1 MSRHH
6 HRHIKVPKLFVP
18 PSDESQSGGKKV
30 ANPTSSQGDSLS
42 SSLQKRRYFFA
53 FFRQA
58 RASARRARSARHARR
73 EGRVIF
79 FAPLSSRVSRTS
91 RSPCACPRS
100 PEKRKKIAPVLQ
112 AIVEWIR
119 GFSSRGILS
128 PSQFLD
134 DLSVYED
141 PQRTLCCLS
150 CKLR

>member
-6 HRHIKVPKLFVP
+6 HQHIKVPKLFVP

-42 SSLQKRRYFFA
+42 SSLQKRRYFFCV
-53 FFRQA
+53 FQA
-58 RASARRARSARHARR
+58 SEGKREASAKCETRATGGARM
-73 EGRVIF
+73 
-79 FAPLSSRVSRTS
+79 SRTS

-100 PEKRKKIAPVLQ
+100 PEKRKKIAPLLQ

-119 GFSSRGILS
+119 GFSSRSSLS